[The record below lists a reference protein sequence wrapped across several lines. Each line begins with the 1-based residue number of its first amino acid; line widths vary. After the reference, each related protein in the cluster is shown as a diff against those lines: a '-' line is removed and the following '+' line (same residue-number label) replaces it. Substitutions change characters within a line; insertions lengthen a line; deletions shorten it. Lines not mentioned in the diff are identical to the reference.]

1 MLNFSISELCYSD
14 TAKANKIDNIPKEL
28 YIYDNLL
35 NLIFYVLQPIRNKFG
50 IINITSGYRSGKLN
64 NLVGGSSTSNH
75 LLGCAVDLIP
85 AHASFKQVYD
95 YITKYL
101 DFDECYIE
109 TNKFGVKW
117 LHVAYRHKN
126 NRKKCNPNFLA

>member
-14 TAKANKIDNIPKEL
+14 TAKANKIDNTPKEL

-50 IINITSGYRSGKLN
+50 AINITSGYRCEKLN
-64 NLVGGSSTSNH
+64 RMVGGSDTSNH
-75 LLGCAVDLIP
+75 KLGCSADIIP
-85 AHASFKQVYD
+85 AGASFKQVYD
-95 YITKYL
+95 YITMYL
-101 DFDECYIE
+101 DYDECFIE
-109 TNKFGVKW
+109 TNKYGIKW

-126 NRKKCNPNFLA
+126 NRKKCNPKFLA

>member
-1 MLNFSISELCYSD
+1 MLNFSISELCFSH
-14 TAKANKIDNIPKEL
+14 TAKANNIDNTPKEL

-50 IINITSGYRSGKLN
+50 IINISSGYRNKELN
-64 NLVGGSSTSNH
+64 KIVGGVETSNH
-75 LLGCAVDLIP
+75 LYGCAVDLVP

-95 YITKYL
+95 YITTYL
-101 DFDECYIE
+101 DFDECFIE
-109 TNKFGVKW
+109 QNKYGVKW
-117 LHVAYRHKN
+117 LHVAFRFKN